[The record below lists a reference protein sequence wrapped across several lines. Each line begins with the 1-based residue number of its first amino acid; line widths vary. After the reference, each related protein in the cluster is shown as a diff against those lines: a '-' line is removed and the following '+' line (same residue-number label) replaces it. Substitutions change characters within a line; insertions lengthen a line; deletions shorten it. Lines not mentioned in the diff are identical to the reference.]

1 MRWCWQQDF
10 RHRPSANQLED
21 ILTNPSIPYLVDAMS
36 LHNSNTITCSCVSTL
51 PIEILPTTSDDS
63 SEGGGGGGGGSINT
77 TSFSA
82 SVSNM
87 VQGDLQEELWL
98 STYNEKNQEDT
109 KSEIVVI
116 NFKGK
121 AVQVS
126 ANMSFQGRK
135 MMTFL
140 SFELVV
146 PSV

>member
-1 MRWCWQQDF
+1 
-10 RHRPSANQLED
+10 
-21 ILTNPSIPYLVDAMS
+21 MS